1 MKNQENK
8 KTWLNRL
15 EKNMSTFTFEFN
27 TKDLRY
33 KWLIEK
39 KKVKIDGIDQE
50 CFTSSIY
57 LYTSGCCSQT
67 LIRQTKEALN
77 TVDRAIDQINKFFA
91 DNFFSENICKF

>member
-8 KTWLNRL
+8 KTWLNRM
-15 EKNMSTFTFEFN
+15 EKYMSTFTFEFN

-50 CFTSSIY
+50 CFISSIY
-57 LYTSGCCSQT
+57 LYTSGYWQV
-67 LIRQTKEALN
+67 LIRQTKETLN

-91 DNFFSENICKF
+91 DNFFSENICYF

>member
-27 TKDLRY
+27 TKDLHY

-57 LYTSGCCSQT
+57 LYKNSCSQM
-67 LIRQTKEALN
+67 LIRQTTEALN